1 MSTIPKAAMGLS
13 VILLMAGA
21 ATAQSSPAAGQ
32 SSPSGSAGGDF
43 ATYDADGSGSLDST
57 EFSSWYQA
65 KHQTNKDGKP
75 VSADDLSRKATQAFS
90 QADAD
95 RDQRVSQ
102 EELSRLKAG

>member
-1 MSTIPKAAMGLS
+1 MSTIPKAAIGLS
-13 VILLMAGA
+13 AILLMAGA

-32 SSPSGSAGGDF
+32 SGAAGGDF